1 MSNTIVHIL
10 LLSDICANICQY
22 TELNIYKLS
31 PIKFQMNHNEIKLF
45 SPATVANVACG
56 FDVLGFCLDTVGDE
70 MVIRKVDKK
79 GIRITKIEGFKLP
92 FETELNVAGVSA
104 LAMYQE
110 LQPDCGFEIEIK
122 KNIKPGSG
130 IGSSAASAVGSVYG
144 INALLESP
152 LNKTQLTRFAMKGEA
167 FASGSEHAD
176 NIAPALFGGFTL
188 VKSVNPLEILQ
199 IPSPD
204 NLYVT
209 IIHPQ
214 IEIKTAISR
223 AILPKNIALQDA
235 VTQWA
240 NVGSFIHSLHTSD
253 YPLMKRSLHDVII
266 EPHRSKLI
274 PHYDEV
280 KKQTLNVGALGT
292 NISGSGP
299 SIFSLCEG
307 IKTANQVKDVMR
319 KIYSNTGIDFDIH
332 VSKMNTQGVKV
343 L

>member
-1 MSNTIVHIL
+1 
-10 LLSDICANICQY
+10 
-22 TELNIYKLS
+22 
-31 PIKFQMNHNEIKLF
+31 MNKSEIKLF

-56 FDVLGFCLDTVGDE
+56 FDVLGLCLDTIGDE
-70 MVIRKVDKK
+70 MVVRKVDEK
-79 GIRITKIEGFKLP
+79 GVRITKIEGFKLP

-144 INALLESP
+144 INALLGSP
-152 LNKTQLTRFAMKGEA
+152 LNKTQLTQFAIKGEA
-167 FASGSEHAD
+167 LASGSEHAD

-223 AILPKNIALQDA
+223 AILPKNVPLKAAIN
-235 VTQWA
+235 QWA

-253 YPLMKRSLHDVII
+253 YPLMQRSLHDVII

-274 PHYDEV
+274 PHYNEV
-280 KKQTLNVGALGT
+280 KQQTLKVGALGT

-299 SIFSLCEG
+299 SIFSLCKG
-307 IKTANQVKDVMR
+307 IESANKVRDVMR
-319 KIYSNTGIDFDIH
+319 NIYSNTGIEFDVH
-332 VSKMNTQGVKV
+332 VSKINTQGVKI

>member
-1 MSNTIVHIL
+1 
-10 LLSDICANICQY
+10 
-22 TELNIYKLS
+22 
-31 PIKFQMNHNEIKLF
+31 MNKSEIKLF

-56 FDVLGFCLDTVGDE
+56 FDVLGLCLDTIGDE
-70 MVIRKVDKK
+70 MIVRKVDEK
-79 GIRITKIEGFKLP
+79 GVRITKIEGFKLP

-110 LQPDCGFEIEIK
+110 LEPDCGFEIEIK

-144 INALLESP
+144 INALLGSP
-152 LNKTQLTRFAMKGEA
+152 LNKTQLTQFAIKGEA
-167 FASGSEHAD
+167 LASGSEHAD

-223 AILPKNIALQDA
+223 AILPKNVPLKNAII
-235 VTQWA
+235 QWA

-274 PHYDEV
+274 PHYNEV
-280 KKQTLNVGALGT
+280 KQQTLNVGALGT

-307 IKTANQVKDVMR
+307 IENANKVGDVMR
-319 KIYSNTGIDFDIH
+319 NIYSNTGIKFDVHI
-332 VSKMNTQGVKV
+332 SKINTQGVKI

>member
-1 MSNTIVHIL
+1 MKKS
-10 LLSDICANICQY
+10 
-22 TELNIYKLS
+22 
-31 PIKFQMNHNEIKLF
+31 EIKLF

-56 FDVLGFCLDTVGDE
+56 FDVLGLCLDTIGDE
-70 MVIRKVDKK
+70 MVVRKVDKK
-79 GIRITKIEGFKLP
+79 GVRITKIEGFKLP

-144 INALLESP
+144 INALLGSP
-152 LNKTQLTRFAMKGEA
+152 LNKTQLTQFAIKGEA
-167 FASGSEHAD
+167 LASGSEHAD

-223 AILPKNIALQDA
+223 AILPKNVPLEDA
-235 VTQWA
+235 INQWA

-253 YPLMKRSLHDVII
+253 YPLMQRSLHDVII

-274 PHYDEV
+274 PHYNEI
-280 KKQTLNVGALGT
+280 KQQTLNAGALGT

-299 SIFSLCEG
+299 SIFSLCKG
-307 IKTANQVKDVMR
+307 IENANKVRDVMR
-319 KIYSNTGIDFDIH
+319 NIYSNTGIEFDVH
-332 VSKMNTQGVKV
+332 VSKINTQGVKI